1 MASSVIK
8 YVTINEVLYRIEEY
22 SYRGYADSI
31 HTGSTT
37 TKVPDDQV
45 ETIRAMLKKQEKNN
59 EV

>member
-8 YVTINEVLYRIEEY
+8 YVTINDVLYKIEEY

-45 ETIRAMLKKQEKNN
+45 ETIRAMLEEQEKAD